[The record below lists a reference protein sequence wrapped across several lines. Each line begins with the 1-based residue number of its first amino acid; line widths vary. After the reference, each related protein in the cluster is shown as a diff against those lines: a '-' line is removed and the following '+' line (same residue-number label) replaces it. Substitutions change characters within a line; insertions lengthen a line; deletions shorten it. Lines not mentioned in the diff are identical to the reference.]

1 MIPKRSGQRVTP
13 VLRFVE
19 GGQLSLERHRY
30 SLGVDD
36 PEAPLSAKR
45 GRLPVTNQ
53 GKDAPLRGAMPGMKL
68 GAGPGSARGLPWFR
82 RMGLG
87 RKVHAGSGV
96 PSVVTGSLWTV
107 PRP

>member
-1 MIPKRSGQRVTP
+1 MIPKRSRQRVTP

-19 GGQLSLERHRY
+19 GGQLSLERHHY

-53 GKDAPLRGAMPGMKL
+53 
-68 GAGPGSARGLPWFR
+68 
-82 RMGLG
+82 
-87 RKVHAGSGV
+87 
-96 PSVVTGSLWTV
+96 VTTLADHGGCSQTQPDKTIALTC
-107 PRP
+107 RNTT